1 MGFLRAR
8 EDDAMS
14 ISRTTFRLIQR
25 TQQGPEA
32 MSLALLALRAVIPY
46 AQIDC
51 VQLNR
56 RKFQI
61 DTARYPQAIWY
72 QLLQN
77 PEWHTKL
84 VFHLANSLVAKDH
97 AERCALQGEFGRLLN
112 EPDTRVILH
121 GTMLYESEGTP
132 AMLAGQGLP
141 MVESFGCELQV
152 DAYTE
157 FVKQR
162 RRSEQKDEQHALQ
175 QSLYETVGLADSLP
189 QPVD

>member
-1 MGFLRAR
+1 MGFLRDR

-25 TQQGPEA
+25 SQQGPEA
-32 MSLALLALRAVIPY
+32 IASALLALRAVIPY

-56 RKFQI
+56 TKFWI
-61 DTARYPQAIWY
+61 DSSRYPQAIWH

-84 VFHLANSLVAKDH
+84 VFHLANSLVARDH
-97 AERCALQGEFGRLLN
+97 AERCELQADFGNLLN
-112 EPDTRVILH
+112 ASDTQVVLH
-121 GTMLYESEGTP
+121 GTMLFESEGTP
-132 AMLAGQGLP
+132 VLLATQGMPL
-141 MVESFGCELQV
+141 MESFGCELQV

-157 FVKQR
+157 YVKQVR
-162 RRSEQKDEQHALQ
+162 RDELHGEKLALQ
-175 QSLYETVGLADSLP
+175 QSLYASLP
-189 QPVD
+189 QMDSV

>member
-1 MGFLRAR
+1 MGFLRDR

-25 TQQGPEA
+25 SQKGPEA
-32 MSLALLALRAVIPY
+32 IGLAFLALRAVIPY

-56 RKFQI
+56 RKFGI
-61 DTARYPQAIWY
+61 DTSRYPQAIWH

-84 VFHLANSLVAKDH
+84 VFHLASSLVAKDH
-97 AERCALQGEFGRLLN
+97 GERCALQADFGRLLN
-112 EPDTRVILH
+112 DPETRVMLH
-121 GTMLYESEGTP
+121 GTMLFESEGTP
-132 AMLAGQGLP
+132 ALLAGQGLP
-141 MVESFGCELQV
+141 MTEAFGCDLQV

-157 FVKQR
+157 YVKQMR
-162 RRSEQKDEQHALQ
+162 RDDQLGEKLALQ
-175 QSLYETVGLADSLP
+175 QQLYGSLAIADPLAHSID
-189 QPVD
+189 

>member
-1 MGFLRAR
+1 MGFLRDR

-25 TQQGPEA
+25 SELGPEA
-32 MSLALLALRAVIPY
+32 MSAALLALRAVIPY

-56 RKFQI
+56 TKFWI
-61 DTARYPQAIWY
+61 DSSRYPQAIWH

-84 VFHLANSLVAKDH
+84 VFHLANSLVARDH
-97 AERCALQGEFGRLLN
+97 AERCELQGDFGNLLN
-112 EPDTRVILH
+112 DPETHVILH
-121 GTMLYESEGTP
+121 GSMLFESEGTP
-132 AMLAGQGLP
+132 ALLAGQGLP
-141 MVESFGCELQV
+141 MMESFGCELQV

-157 FVKQR
+157 YVKQVR
-162 RRSEQKDEQHALQ
+162 RDELLGEKLALQ
-175 QSLYETVGLADSLP
+175 QSLYRSLP
-189 QPVD
+189 FGDSMLISAD

>member
-1 MGFLRAR
+1 MGFLRDR

-25 TQQGPEA
+25 SQKGPEA
-32 MSLALLALRAVIPY
+32 INLALLALRAVIPY

-56 RKFQI
+56 RRFAI
-61 DTARYPQAIWY
+61 DTSRYPQAIWH

-97 AERCALQGEFGRLLN
+97 AERCDLQAEFGRLLN
-112 EPDTRVILH
+112 EPETQVTLH
-121 GTMLYESEGTP
+121 GTMLFESESTP
-132 AMLAGQGLP
+132 AMLLEQGLP
-141 MVESFGCELQV
+141 QISAFGCDLQV

-157 FVKQR
+157 YVKQLR
-162 RRSEQKDEQHALQ
+162 RDEQLGHQLTLQ
-175 QSLYETVGLADSLP
+175 QELYGGVALVDS
-189 QPVD
+189 VRRGID

>member
-1 MGFLRAR
+1 
-8 EDDAMS
+8 MS

-32 MSLALLALRAVIPY
+32 ISLALLALRAVLPY

-56 RKFQI
+56 TKFQI
-61 DTARYPQAIWY
+61 DSSRYPQAIWQ

-84 VFHLANSLVAKDH
+84 VFHLANSLVARDH
-97 AERCALQGEFGRLLN
+97 AERCALQGEFGKLLN
-112 EPDTRVILH
+112 QPETKVTLH
-121 GTMLYESEGTP
+121 GTMLFESEGTP
-132 AMLAGQGLP
+132 ALLASQGIP
-141 MVESFGCELQV
+141 MMESFGCELQV

-157 FVKQR
+157 YVKQVR
-162 RRSEQKDEQHALQ
+162 REAQHGEMQALQ
-175 QSLYETVGLADSLP
+175 RSLYQTMPLVDSLSRSA
-189 QPVD
+189 D

>member
-1 MGFLRAR
+1 MGFLRDR

-25 TQQGPEA
+25 SQQGPEA
-32 MSLALLALRAVIPY
+32 MSSALLALRAVIPY

-56 RKFQI
+56 TKFWI
-61 DTARYPQAIWY
+61 DSSRYPQAIWH

-84 VFHLANSLVAKDH
+84 VFHLANSLVARDH
-97 AERCALQGEFGRLLN
+97 AERCELQGEFGNLLN
-112 EPDTRVILH
+112 EPETQVILH
-121 GTMLYESEGTP
+121 GSMLFESEGTP
-132 AMLAGQGLP
+132 VLLAEQGIP
-141 MVESFGCELQV
+141 IMKSFGCELQV

-157 FVKQR
+157 YVKQVR
-162 RRSEQKDEQHALQ
+162 RDELLGEKLALQ
-175 QSLYETVGLADSLP
+175 QSLYQSLP
-189 QPVD
+189 LVDSVKLGAD